1 MLTRKKIYNINEGR
15 AKHSTDSGKTAPESL
30 GDFFISDL
38 LRECREYK
46 TPLKGE
52 IISDDCLRLF
62 SSRNLDGIKGT
73 FKQEQTD
80 MNNLT
85 FNNQHIELVNVN
97 NQPYMTLHQIGEAL
111 GYAQSRRLSG
121 LFMQHA
127 DEFTPEMSMLIKQG
141 RTQVRVFSLRG
152 CHLLAMFSK
161 TQVAKEFRKWVLDL
175 IESHNQAIS
184 KMETPAFDMKAIGG
198 MVKKCCAV
206 AVKEELERQA
216 LSPMLPFN
224 GETDDTIKNLVS
236 ALLTN
241 IINGRVE
248 SSCAEIIAEN
258 KELKEK
264 VNQIKSIATSKAITR
279 RAA

>member
-1 MLTRKKIYNINEGR
+1 
-15 AKHSTDSGKTAPESL
+15 
-30 GDFFISDL
+30 
-38 LRECREYK
+38 
-46 TPLKGE
+46 
-52 IISDDCLRLF
+52 
-62 SSRNLDGIKGT
+62 
-73 FKQEQTD
+73 

-85 FNNQHIELVNVN
+85 FNNQKIELVNIN
-97 NQPYMTLHQIGEAL
+97 NQPYMTLGQIDLAL
-111 GYAQSRRLSG
+111 NYTHGASCRKIFER
-121 LFMQHA
+121 HA

-161 TQVAKEFRKWVLDL
+161 TQVAKDFRRWVLDL
-175 IESHNQAIS
+175 IESHNQAVS
-184 KMETPAFDMKAIGG
+184 KMETVDMKAIGG

-224 GETDDTIKNLVS
+224 DQSDDRIKNLVS

-248 SSCAEIIAEN
+248 NQVADIIAEN

-264 VNQIKSIATSKAITR
+264 VNQIKSIANTKALVR